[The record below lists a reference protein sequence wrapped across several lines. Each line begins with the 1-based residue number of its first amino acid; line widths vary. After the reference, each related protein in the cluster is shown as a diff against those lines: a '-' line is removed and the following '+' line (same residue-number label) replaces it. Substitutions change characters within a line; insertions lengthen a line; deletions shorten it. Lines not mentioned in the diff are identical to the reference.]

1 MADFSAYF
9 PQLLKHEGGYTVDT
23 GGRTMY
29 GITEAVFKDFQKKT
43 GKFPGVDIAKISQE
57 MARAVYSAL
66 YWAPLMA
73 DKITNQ
79 GAAVA
84 LFDFAVNAGIGRAVK
99 EAQAALNSMG
109 YKLAVDGGMGPAT
122 LAAINKAGAG
132 FANALTRRRVDFYK
146 RLAASNPEKY
156 GKYLKGWL
164 KRAETFFSDAAPK
177 AGAGL
182 AALLALGVALK
193 LALKAKGGA
202 SAGND

>member
-1 MADFSAYF
+1 MADFATYF

-29 GITEAVFKDFQKKT
+29 GVTEAVWKDYQKRS
-43 GKFPGVDIAKISQE
+43 GKFPGVDIAKISPE

-84 LFDFAVNAGIGRAVK
+84 LFDFAVNAGISRAVK

-132 FANALTRRRVDFYK
+132 FVNALTRRRIEFYK
-146 RLAASNPEKY
+146 GLAASNPGKY
-156 GKYLKGWL
+156 GKYLAGWI
-164 KRAETFFSDAAPK
+164 KRANTFFSDAAPK

-202 SAGND
+202 GAGND